1 MHRASAA
8 EPGLSSSVMSSE
20 RSKPTKRIRW
30 ATQRAPAH
38 KGDRIRQSV
47 VDRFHRRKASED
59 RKAEIGDGDFTKA
72 EADVTTPEPGT
83 GHDSTGRRIFF
94 NTPLPDDAR
103 DEDGHPL
110 MRYARNKIRTAKY
123 TPLSFLPKNLWFQF
137 HNVANIYFLFIVIL
151 SVRFLPFAV
160 AFDLPF
166 ADLMNHPDLSA
177 LRRRKRCAWFST
189 AHRHPSRHSR

>member
-1 MHRASAA
+1 
-8 EPGLSSSVMSSE
+8 MSSE

-59 RKAEIGDGDFTKA
+59 RKAEVADSDFIK
-72 EADVTTPEPGT
+72 PESDPSISDRGT
-83 GHDSTGRRIFF
+83 YQDPARRRIFF

-103 DEDGHPL
+103 DEDGHPT

-123 TPLSFLPKNLWFQF
+123 TPLTFLPKNLWFQF
-137 HNVANIYFLFIVIL
+137 HNVANVYFLFIVIL
-151 SVRFLPFAV
+151 SVRDAT
-160 AFDLPF
+160 
-166 ADLMNHPDLSA
+166 NYIS
-177 LRRRKRCAWFST
+177 CQ
-189 AHRHPSRHSR
+189 

>member
-1 MHRASAA
+1 
-8 EPGLSSSVMSSE
+8 MSSE

-59 RKAEIGDGDFTKA
+59 RKAEIADGDFTKA
-72 EADVTTPEPGT
+72 EGDISVPEPGT
-83 GHDSTGRRIFF
+83 NRDLTGRRIFF

-123 TPLSFLPKNLWFQF
+123 TPLTFLPKNLWFQF
-137 HNVANIYFLFIVIL
+137 HNVANVYFLFIVIL
-151 SVRFLPFAV
+151 SVRDNFIHSHLVSVILTHESFRFFPS
-160 AFDLPF
+160 
-166 ADLMNHPDLSA
+166 SA
-177 LRRRKRCAWFST
+177 PKMLHSVLYHSLQSFS
-189 AHRHPSRHSR
+189 

>member
-1 MHRASAA
+1 
-8 EPGLSSSVMSSE
+8 MSSE
-20 RSKPTKRIRW
+20 RTKPTKRIRW

-59 RKAEIGDGDFTKA
+59 RKGEIADSDFAKHEGDTSISDS
-72 EADVTTPEPGT
+72 GT
-83 GHDSTGRRIFF
+83 SHDPNRRRIFF

-103 DEDGHPL
+103 DEDGRPL

-123 TPLSFLPKNLWFQF
+123 TPLSFVPKNLWFQF

-151 SVRFLPFAV
+151 SVRNTIIYIYLV
-160 AFDLPF
+160 E
-166 ADLMNHPDLSA
+166 S
-177 LRRRKRCAWFST
+177 
-189 AHRHPSRHSR
+189 